1 MRKLNNKGF
10 LLVETIVV
18 ATFTLTVLVALFI
31 QFRNLVGSYNNS
43 YNYNSVEG
51 IYNLE
56 AVETYISQYQNS
68 SNSLVR
74 QLHDSSKPYLVVYNG
89 SCNTSLGIGDLAG
102 FCGQLMSAGNFETVL
117 FTSSD
122 LTELKEYVNNNDDS
136 NISEQIRNLVNR
148 LDNVSNQNR
157 LIAEY
162 KDGTLATIVFGV
174 DSEVAFNGKVGE
186 LIWN

>member
-1 MRKLNNKGF
+1 M
-10 LLVETIVV
+10 
-18 ATFTLTVLVALFI
+18 
-31 QFRNLVGSYNNS
+31 
-43 YNYNSVEG
+43 
-51 IYNLE
+51 
-56 AVETYISQYQNS
+56 
-68 SNSLVR
+68 
-74 QLHDSSKPYLVVYNG
+74 VYNG

-186 LIWN
+186 LI